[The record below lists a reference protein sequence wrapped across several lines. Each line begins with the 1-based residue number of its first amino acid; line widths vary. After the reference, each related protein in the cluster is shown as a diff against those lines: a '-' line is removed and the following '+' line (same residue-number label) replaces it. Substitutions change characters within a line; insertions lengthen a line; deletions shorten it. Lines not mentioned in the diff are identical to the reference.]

1 MFAVLLKLFPIFIFA
16 LPGVIAF
23 ALFPGEL
30 QGDETKQ
37 TFVLLLNRL
46 LPTGFR
52 GLLLASLMAALVTS
66 LIAVLNSVSTLVV
79 RDFIV
84 KFHPDITEKK
94 QVNLGRYIIMAATFL
109 GIGAAYM
116 VYKSEEGLYK
126 YLQTITAY
134 LVVPV
139 FPAIFFGIVSK
150 KVTLKGAAASVIV
163 GIILAT
169 IFVVDQLVGPVT
181 GKEIFPILHHRLTL
195 NFGYRGLWAELLI
208 TGVLF
213 AVSAFTEKTAPEK
226 LARTTINYSGGIA
239 RFEGITDWRL
249 HLGVLSLITLFLYI
263 WLR

>member
-1 MFAVLLKLFPIFIFA
+1 MFATFLKLFPIFIFA

-30 QGDETKQ
+30 EGEATKQ
-37 TFVLLLNRL
+37 TFVLLLNKL
-46 LPTGFR
+46 LPSGLR

-84 KFHPDITEKK
+84 EFHPNIPEKK
-94 QVNLGRYIIMAATFL
+94 QVTLGRYIILIVTFF
-109 GIGAAYM
+109 GIGAAYL
-116 VYKSEEGLYK
+116 VYKNEEGLYK

-134 LVVPV
+134 LVLPV
-139 FPAIFFGIVSK
+139 FPAIFFGIISK
-150 KVTLKGAAASVIV
+150 KVTLKGAVVSVII

-169 IFVVDQLVGPVT
+169 VFVVDQLIGPDIA
-181 GKEIFPILHHRLTL
+181 KNIFPILHHKLTL
-195 NFGYRGLWAELLI
+195 NFGYRGLWAEIII

-213 AVSAFTEKTAPEK
+213 FVSAFTEKTAPEK
-226 LARTTINYSGGIA
+226 LSKTTINYSKDIA

-249 HLGVLSLITLFLYI
+249 HLSILVLITILLYA
-263 WLR
+263 WLS